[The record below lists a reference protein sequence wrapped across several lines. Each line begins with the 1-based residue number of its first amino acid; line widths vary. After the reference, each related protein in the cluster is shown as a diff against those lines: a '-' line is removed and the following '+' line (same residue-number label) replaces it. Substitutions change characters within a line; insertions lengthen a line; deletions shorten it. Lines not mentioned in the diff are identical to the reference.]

1 VKAAE
6 AVETGRPSQAGSS
19 AGAGGGG
26 RTPGAVRRAPA
37 PASARPARRK
47 RLWAGLWP
55 NATALVLFAF
65 FVFPVYWMFNTAFKP
80 DRDIV
85 SDTPVW
91 FPSSPTLDHFT
102 TAVQADNFPALVRNS
117 VTVTLLAV
125 GFALLIALFAAFA
138 LARMR
143 FAGRRSIVLIFMIA
157 QMAPW
162 EVMVIAVYMT
172 VRDAEMLDSL
182 IPLTLFYTAMVLPLT
197 VLTLR
202 GYVAAVPKEL
212 EESAMVDGCGR
223 AQAFRRV
230 IFPLLAPGLM
240 ATSLFGF
247 ITAWNEFP
255 MVLILNKDAGAQTLP
270 LWLSGFQ
277 TAFGDDWGATMAA
290 ASLFA
295 LPVLLLFLYLQRKA
309 VSGLTAGAVKG

>member
-1 VKAAE
+1 M
-6 AVETGRPSQAGSS
+6 
-19 AGAGGGG
+19 
-26 RTPGAVRRAPA
+26 
-37 PASARPARRK
+37 K
-47 RLWAGLWP
+47 RLLNRRRRQRLRAGLWP
-55 NATALVLFAF
+55 NATALVLFAG
-65 FVFPVYWMFNTAFKP
+65 FVFPVYWMFNTALKP
-80 DRDIV
+80 NSQI
-85 SDTPVW
+85 TTEEPVW
-91 FPSSPTLDHFT
+91 FPSSPTLEHFA
-102 TAVQADNFPALVRNS
+102 TAVRAEHFWSLVRNS
-117 VTVTLLAV
+117 VTVTLVAV
-125 GFALLIALFAAFA
+125 GLALLIALFSAFA

-143 FAGRRSIVLIFMIA
+143 FRGRKGVILTFMIA

-162 EVMVIAVYMT
+162 EVMVIAIYMT
-172 VRDAEMLDSL
+172 VRDADMLNSL
-182 IPLTLFYTAMVLPLT
+182 VPLTLFYTVMVLPLT
-197 VLTLR
+197 ILMLR

-223 AQAFRRV
+223 TQAFRKV

-255 MVLILNKDAGAQTLP
+255 MVLILNKDPGAQTLP
-270 LWLSGFQ
+270 LWLSKFQ

-295 LPVLLLFLYLQRKA
+295 LPILLLFLYLQRKV